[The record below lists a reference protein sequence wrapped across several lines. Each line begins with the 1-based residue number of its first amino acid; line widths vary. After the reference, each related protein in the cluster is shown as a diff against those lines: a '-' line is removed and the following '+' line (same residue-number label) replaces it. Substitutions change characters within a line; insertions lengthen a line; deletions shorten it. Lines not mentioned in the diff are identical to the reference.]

1 MAKTKPPE
9 SPSVAVCEA
18 FTARELADLS
28 AAVAARLDEIRR
40 EKARDRKRKQR
51 AREAGT
57 TASPKKAK
65 Q

>member
-1 MAKTKPPE
+1 
-9 SPSVAVCEA
+9 VAVCEA